1 MSLDVSTDLGMT
13 YVYDKVNDN
22 IKKKANNPI
31 VMAVLVSIMLIYV
44 LLFSILGQKT
54 KAVETTGA
62 TKVVELLSWAILLIL
77 IFVNGLQYFFEINIQ
92 TAIKNLFDG
101 NPQIGINI
109 QPKKG
114 MAGIGPQN
122 EVFHIGDNVYT
133 YDEAKILCNAHDGE
147 LASYGQI
154 EQAYNNGAEWCSYG
168 WSKEQMALYPTQK
181 STYNKLKN
189 MAGYENSCGRPG
201 INGGYIKNRHARFG
215 VNCYAKKGNPTNT
228 EKKVMNSS
236 TIIPTQPETT
246 EQKKINFYK
255 KNIHRIVKK
264 PFNSDK
270 WSSF

>member
-1 MSLDVSTDLGMT
+1 MSLDISTDGGMS
-13 YVYDKVNDN
+13 YVFDKVN
-22 IKKKANNPI
+22 ANLKDKGKNPI
-31 VMAVLVSIMLIYV
+31 VLAVLVSIMLIYI
-44 LLFSILGQKT
+44 LLFSVVGKKT
-54 KAVETTGA
+54 KAIETSGT
-62 TKVVELLSWAILLIL
+62 TKTLELFSWAMLLIL
-77 IFVNGLQYFFEINIQ
+77 IFANGLQYFFEINIQ
-92 TAIKNLFDG
+92 TVVKNLFNG

-114 MAGIGPQN
+114 MAKLGSQN

-147 LASYGQI
+147 LASYEQI
-154 EQAYNNGAEWCSYG
+154 ENAYNNGAEWCSYG
-168 WSKEQMALYPTQK
+168 WSKDQMALYPTQK
-181 STYNKLKN
+181 KTYNKLKN

-201 INGGYIKNRHARFG
+201 VNGGYIKNRHARFG
-215 VNCYAKKGNPTNT
+215 VNCYAKKGKPSNI
-228 EKKVMNSS
+228 EKKIMNST
-236 TIIPTQPETT
+236 TIIPTQPETE